1 MLPVGPRGTP
11 RTVLSCYT
19 GLVRGDSLRDLYAK
33 ALALLG
39 LGLLGV
45 AGALVDYWPVHGDV
59 PYVASVLTHPAGLA
73 ALTADANASMPV
85 IAPPV
90 TAPLANATV
99 APIPVPDPVV
109 PIGALADERPATP
122 PAPAPHAS
130 NVASLSVAPASPASL
145 PAYTLDLIPPA
156 TTDEPEL
163 APESPAAPV
172 NHAQNGENM
181 FTGAAKSIGKAS
193 ARTGTT
199 IASGFVS
206 AASAIGRMF
215 RK

>member
-1 MLPVGPRGTP
+1 M
-11 RTVLSCYT
+11 
-19 GLVRGDSLRDLYAK
+19 RGDSLRDLYAK

-85 IAPPV
+85 IAPPAS
-90 TAPLANATV
+90 APLANAIV
-99 APIPVPDPVV
+99 VPIPVPDPVV
-109 PIGALADERPATP
+109 PLGAPADERPS
-122 PAPAPHAS
+122 APAPHAS
-130 NVASLSVAPASPASL
+130 NVASLSVAPASPSAL
-145 PAYTLDLIPPA
+145 PSYTLDLVPPA
-156 TTDEPEL
+156 TSDEPEL